1 MTCKICIEHYG
12 DMLNL
17 QGSSEKHLFITDS
30 KNFKISTVSDH
41 EKSGVNIDAVR
52 VVES

>member
-1 MTCKICIEHYG
+1 
-12 DMLNL
+12 MLNL